1 VSITYLTSC
10 ASYFRNAAGLPVNA
24 ALPLGKE
31 TDMSNDISSVG
42 ARVAQTVLPAS
53 VSPTQALPR
62 TVAAMPAATA
72 AEQAHT
78 QTHKP
83 AVLIAK
89 REPVIKVDPEE
100 MRRNLHEAMQRLNDQ
115 AAQNGRGLNFS
126 VDEELNRH
134 IITVR
139 KTETGEVVRQIPTEV
154 AIKVAHSIE
163 DVKGLLLD
171 EQS

>member
-1 VSITYLTSC
+1 LPI
-10 ASYFRNAAGLPVNA
+10 NAAVL
-24 ALPLGKE
+24 LGKE
-31 TDMSNDISSVG
+31 TAMSNDISSVS
-42 ARVAQTVLPAS
+42 ARAAQA
-53 VSPTQALPR
+53 ALPTSVVPAQAQPR
-62 TVAAMPAATA
+62 AAAAAAVAVGAAAPTNA
-72 AEQAHT
+72 AHAQAI
-78 QTHKP
+78 KP
-83 AVLIAK
+83 AVLPPK
-89 REPVIKVDPEE
+89 TEPVIKVDPEE